1 MGQKEYLT
9 NKLEEL
15 KQEYK
20 KTKYN
25 KATNKHLSIIR
36 AKISTVK
43 KEIIESNK
51 KIKGTGFF
59 VKKQGDA
66 TVGLVGFP
74 SVGKSS
80 LINMTTNVISKTAH
94 YAFTTT
100 RIIQGI
106 LNFNNAKIQIIDT
119 PGLIEGA
126 HLGVGNGRAVI
137 AALKIVD
144 LIAFVV
150 DICNISSLDTLINEL
165 RGLNI
170 YINKIKPDIR
180 IIKTDSNGIIIHVNK
195 SGMNSET
202 IKAILSDFG
211 IQNASISIMD
221 NVDEDEFIANVAKKA
236 VYINAIVI
244 LNKIDLK
251 KNYEQIGKEIAKKYN
266 IKVVPVSTVEK
277 INIELLKNEL
287 YKNLNLIN
295 IYLRPKG
302 SDELNPL
309 IMKKGVTVGDIAK
322 KIHSE
327 VFNELKCAYV
337 TGKSAKFMNQRVGID
352 HNLEDGDIVTFI
364 KE

>member
-1 MGQKEYLT
+1 MGQKDYLT
-9 NKLEEL
+9 GKLEEL

-25 KATNKHLSIIR
+25 KATNKHLSILR
-36 AKISTVK
+36 AKISGIK

-59 VKKQGDA
+59 VKKHGDA

-80 LINMTTNVISKTAH
+80 LINLITNVISKTAH

-100 RIIQGI
+100 RIIQGV

-150 DICNISSLDTLINEL
+150 DVCNISSLDILITEL
-165 RGLNI
+165 RGLDI
-170 YINKIKPDIR
+170 YINKKKPDLK
-180 IIKTDSNGIIIHVNK
+180 IIKTDSNGIIIHANK
-195 SGMNSET
+195 SSMGSET
-202 IKAILSDFG
+202 IKMILSDFG
-211 IQNASISIMD
+211 MQNASVSIMD
-221 NVDEDEFIANVAKKA
+221 DVDENEFIANIAKKA
-236 VYINAIVI
+236 FYINAIVI

-251 KNYEQIGKEIAKKYN
+251 KNYDQIGREIAKKYG

-277 INIELLKNEL
+277 TNTEALKREL
-287 YKNLNLIN
+287 YENLNLIN
-295 IYLRPKG
+295 VYLRPKG
-302 SDELNPL
+302 TDELNPL
-309 IMKKGVTVGDIAK
+309 IAKKGVTVGEIAK
-322 KIHSE
+322 KIHSD
-327 VFNELKCAYV
+327 VFNDLRCAYV
-337 TGKSAKFMNQRVGID
+337 TGKSAKFANQRVGTD
-352 HNLEDGDIVTFI
+352 HKLDNGDIVTFI